1 MELEIASRLQNLEKR
16 MEIIE
21 DPDQQQL
28 FKDLVAQVTG
38 TIYANIYIDFHE
50 R

>member
-21 DPDQQQL
+21 NPEQQQL

-38 TIYANIYIDFHE
+38 KTYTNIYIDFHE
-50 R
+50 K